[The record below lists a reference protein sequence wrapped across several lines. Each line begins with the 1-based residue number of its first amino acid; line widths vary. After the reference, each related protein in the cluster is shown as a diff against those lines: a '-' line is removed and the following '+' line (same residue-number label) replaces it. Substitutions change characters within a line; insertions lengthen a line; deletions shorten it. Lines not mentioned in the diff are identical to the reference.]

1 MINDVDFFQQKN
13 TRRLKSAIS
22 WEILIKYTL
31 VQFWYRSEKEMIS
44 FWYWKKTVFL
54 ACDSEYRINIQ
65 DQ

>member
-22 WEILIKYTL
+22 WEILISL
-31 VQFWYRSEKEMIS
+31 VQFWYRTEKEMIS
-44 FWYWKKTVFL
+44 FWYWNKTVVL